1 MVQGGPQA
9 HHHFGEGQD
18 RTGEVTET
26 ELVALWRTARKT
38 LGRYRRQR
46 MTSAQAT
53 LVAVVR
59 RVLAEA
65 PATMPAVFLSTTF
78 WERIRRERGHRQT
91 WRAYANQ
98 FQRAHGARTPQA
110 ALAALRALAPP
121 RPTA

>member
-1 MVQGGPQA
+1 MVQGRPRPITILAKDRSNEPGIKETGLRRPVADGAEDARALPPPA
-9 HHHFGEGQD
+9 HD
-18 RTGEVTET
+18 
-26 ELVALWRTARKT
+26 L
-38 LGRYRRQR
+38 
-46 MTSAQAT
+46 AQAT